1 MLVIERAATLLRR
14 FAQLPDIVAVGL
26 LVLALGGAADVSVH
40 VLHAP
45 FLGVNGVDWSE
56 SVAHSLVATGI
67 ALVVGGF
74 VLEMLR
80 ASTRPTPR
88 LHERSRRDTH

>member
-1 MLVIERAATLLRR
+1 MLVIEPATALLRR
-14 FAQLPDIVAVGL
+14 FEQLPEIVAVGL

-45 FLGVNGVDWSE
+45 FLGVDGVDWSE

-74 VLEMLR
+74 ALVMLR
-80 ASTRPTPR
+80 APTRPTAR
-88 LHERSRRDTH
+88 LHERSRRDTD